1 MDAKIP
7 VNNLLS
13 TCGRQVG
20 FFIAWVTAVWSGRGT
35 GNTRETSFPF
45 PSRTESPPPPPH
57 HASFFSNACHRR
69 AFSRTNDKQDFV
81 SIINAH
87 LRLQWS
93 RSVKRNEEL
102 KKKKNILL
110 AKLREN
116 WRYKCFAFVVNAH
129 DQILTSLKKSPTHL
143 AIIRT
148 SIIGMPKLMF
158 PVASI
163 KITVRL
169 IVIRTTPPA
178 RKARKE
184 QKTVR
189 QLTTKHASWSVVNR
203 GEAVFRKAQ
212 ARKVL
217 CMPYGKKCGTTAAIH
232 YKCIFLHWFGKRF
245 RLATVLTTLWSNTQR
260 GVYS

>member
-13 TCGRQVG
+13 TWGRLVG

-35 GNTRETSFPF
+35 GNTRGTSFPF
-45 PSRTESPPPPPH
+45 PSLAWISLPALFSFESLSQACRFKDKRQIGFHKHYQRTLK
-57 HASFFSNACHRR
+57 
-69 AFSRTNDKQDFV
+69 TTVKQ
-81 SIINAH
+81 
-87 LRLQWS
+87 
-93 RSVKRNEEL
+93 KCE
-102 KKKKNILL
+102 KKWRIEKKEKYILL
-110 AKLREN
+110 AKLGEN
-116 WRYKCFAFVVNAH
+116 WRYKCFVFVVNVH

-178 RKARKE
+178 RKARKD
-184 QKTVR
+184 
-189 QLTTKHASWSVVNR
+189 
-203 GEAVFRKAQ
+203 
-212 ARKVL
+212 
-217 CMPYGKKCGTTAAIH
+217 
-232 YKCIFLHWFGKRF
+232 
-245 RLATVLTTLWSNTQR
+245 
-260 GVYS
+260 

>member
-13 TCGRQVG
+13 TWGRQVG

-45 PSRTESPPPPPH
+45 PSRIESPPPPPH
-57 HASFFSNACHRR
+57 HASFFFERLSQAGLFKDKRQTGFRKHYQ
-69 AFSRTNDKQDFV
+69 RTPKTTVKQ
-81 SIINAH
+81 
-87 LRLQWS
+87 
-93 RSVKRNEEL
+93 KCE
-102 KKKKNILL
+102 KKWRIEKKILL

-129 DQILTSLKKSPTHL
+129 AQILTSLKKSPTHL

-148 SIIGMPKLMF
+148 SIIGIPKLMF

-178 RKARKE
+178 KREK
-184 QKTVR
+184 
-189 QLTTKHASWSVVNR
+189 S
-203 GEAVFRKAQ
+203 
-212 ARKVL
+212 
-217 CMPYGKKCGTTAAIH
+217 KKPLG
-232 YKCIFLHWFGKRF
+232 
-245 RLATVLTTLWSNTQR
+245 RL
-260 GVYS
+260 

>member
-1 MDAKIP
+1 MK
-7 VNNLLS
+7 N
-13 TCGRQVG
+13 
-20 FFIAWVTAVWSGRGT
+20 W
-35 GNTRETSFPF
+35 
-45 PSRTESPPPPPH
+45 
-57 HASFFSNACHRR
+57 
-69 AFSRTNDKQDFV
+69 
-81 SIINAH
+81 
-87 LRLQWS
+87 
-93 RSVKRNEEL
+93 
-102 KKKKNILL
+102 KKKNILL
-110 AKLREN
+110 AKLGKN
-116 WRYKCFAFVVNAH
+116 WGYKCFVFVVNAH
-129 DQILTSLKKSPTHL
+129 AQILTSLKKSPTHL

-184 QKTVR
+184 QKTVW

-203 GEAVFRKAQ
+203 REAVFHKAQ

-245 RLATVLTTLWSNTQR
+245 RLATVVTTLWSNTQR

>member
-1 MDAKIP
+1 MGTTSRFFHSLGDSSLKWKRDGEYPGNFLPFSLTHWISRP
-7 VNNLLS
+7 PTTLHFFFERLS
-13 TCGRQVG
+13 QACLFKDKRQTG
-20 FFIAWVTAVWSGRGT
+20 FRKHYQ
-35 GNTRETSFPF
+35 
-45 PSRTESPPPPPH
+45 RTPK
-57 HASFFSNACHRR
+57 
-69 AFSRTNDKQDFV
+69 TTVKQ
-81 SIINAH
+81 
-87 LRLQWS
+87 
-93 RSVKRNEEL
+93 KCE
-102 KKKKNILL
+102 KKWRVEKKNILL

-116 WRYKCFAFVVNAH
+116 WRYKCFAFAVNAH

-148 SIIGMPKLMF
+148 SIIGIPKLMF

-184 QKTVR
+184 QKTVW
-189 QLTTKHASWSVVNR
+189 QLTTKHASWPVVNR

-217 CMPYGKKCGTTAAIH
+217 CMPYGKKKCGTTAAIH

-245 RLATVLTTLWSNTQR
+245 RLATVVTTLWSNTQR

>member
-1 MDAKIP
+1 MK
-7 VNNLLS
+7 S
-13 TCGRQVG
+13 
-20 FFIAWVTAVWSGRGT
+20 W
-35 GNTRETSFPF
+35 
-45 PSRTESPPPPPH
+45 
-57 HASFFSNACHRR
+57 
-69 AFSRTNDKQDFV
+69 
-81 SIINAH
+81 
-87 LRLQWS
+87 
-93 RSVKRNEEL
+93 
-102 KKKKNILL
+102 KKKNILL

-129 DQILTSLKKSPTHL
+129 AQILTSLKKSPTHL

-148 SIIGMPKLMF
+148 SIIGIPKLMF

-184 QKTVR
+184 PKIVR
-189 QLTTKHASWSVVNR
+189 QLITKHASWSVVNR
-203 GEAVFRKAQ
+203 REAVFRKAR

-217 CMPYGKKCGTTAAIH
+217 CMPYGNKMWYYCGYTLPMH
-232 YKCIFLHWFGKRF
+232 FLHWFGKRF
-245 RLATVLTTLWSNTQR
+245 RLATVVTTLWSNTQR

>member
-1 MDAKIP
+1 MEE
-7 VNNLLS
+7 
-13 TCGRQVG
+13 
-20 FFIAWVTAVWSGRGT
+20 GRGIP
-35 GNTRETSFPF
+35 GKLPSLFPHALNL
-45 PSRTESPPPPPH
+45 PPTPTTLH
-57 HASFFSNACHRR
+57 FFSNACHRR
-69 AFSRTNDKQDFV
+69 VFSRTNDKQDFV
-81 SIINAH
+81 NIINAH

-93 RSVKRNEEL
+93 RSVKRNEQL
-102 KKKKNILL
+102 KKKNILL

-129 DQILTSLKKSPTHL
+129 AQILTSLKKSPTHL

-184 QKTVR
+184 QKTVW
-189 QLTTKHASWSVVNR
+189 QLITKHASWSVVNR
-203 GEAVFRKAQ
+203 REAVFRKAQ
-212 ARKVL
+212 ARKVF
-217 CMPYGKKCGTTAAIH
+217 CVPYGKKMWYYCG
-232 YKCIFLHWFGKRF
+232 Y
-245 RLATVLTTLWSNTQR
+245 TLQMHFFTLVW
-260 GVYS
+260 

>member
-13 TCGRQVG
+13 TWGRQVG

-35 GNTRETSFPF
+35 GDTRETSFPF
-45 PSRTESPPPPPH
+45 PSRTESPPPP
-57 HASFFSNACHRR
+57 HASFFFERLSQACLFKDKRQTGFRKHYQ
-69 AFSRTNDKQDFV
+69 RTPKTTVKQ
-81 SIINAH
+81 
-87 LRLQWS
+87 
-93 RSVKRNEEL
+93 KCE
-102 KKKKNILL
+102 KKWRIEKKNILL

-129 DQILTSLKKSPTHL
+129 AQILTSLKKSPTHL

-148 SIIGMPKLMF
+148 SIIGIPKLMF

-189 QLTTKHASWSVVNR
+189 QLITKHASWSVVNR
-203 GEAVFRKAQ
+203 TEAVFRKAQ

-217 CMPYGKKCGTTAAIH
+217 CMPYGKKMWYYCG
-232 YKCIFLHWFGKRF
+232 Y
-245 RLATVLTTLWSNTQR
+245 TLQMHFFTLVW
-260 GVYS
+260 

>member
-13 TCGRQVG
+13 TWGRQVG

-35 GNTRETSFPF
+35 GNTRGTSFPF
-45 PSRTESPPPPPH
+45 PSRTESPHPRN
-57 HASFFSNACHRR
+57 ASFSFESLSQACRFKDKRQIRFHKHYQ
-69 AFSRTNDKQDFV
+69 RTPKTTVKQ
-81 SIINAH
+81 
-87 LRLQWS
+87 
-93 RSVKRNEEL
+93 KCE
-102 KKKKNILL
+102 KKWRIEKKNILL
-110 AKLREN
+110 TKLGEN
-116 WRYKCFAFVVNAH
+116 WRYKCFAVVVNAH
-129 DQILTSLKKSPTHL
+129 AQILTSLKKSPTHL

-178 RKARKE
+178 RRARKE

-189 QLTTKHASWSVVNR
+189 QLITKHASWPVVNR

-217 CMPYGKKCGTTAAIH
+217 CMPYGKKCGTTATIH
-232 YKCIFLHWFGKRF
+232 YKCIFLYWFGKRF
-245 RLATVLTTLWSNTQR
+245 RLAKLLTTLLSNTQR

>member
-1 MDAKIP
+1 MGAKIP

-35 GNTRETSFPF
+35 GNTRGTSFPF
-45 PSRTESPPPPPH
+45 PSRTESPPAPTLY
-57 HASFFSNACHRR
+57 FLSNACHRR

-81 SIINAH
+81 SIINAN

-102 KKKKNILL
+102 KKKNILL

-129 DQILTSLKKSPTHL
+129 AQILTSLKKSPTHL

-189 QLTTKHASWSVVNR
+189 QLITKHASWPVVNR

-217 CMPYGKKCGTTAAIH
+217 CMPYGKKCGTTATIH
-232 YKCIFLHWFGKRF
+232 YKCIFLYWFGKRF
-245 RLATVLTTLWSNTQR
+245 RLAKLLTTLLSNTQR

>member
-1 MDAKIP
+1 MEE
-7 VNNLLS
+7 
-13 TCGRQVG
+13 
-20 FFIAWVTAVWSGRGT
+20 GRGIP
-35 GNTRETSFPF
+35 GKLPSLFPHALNL
-45 PSRTESPPPPPH
+45 PPPPPPTPRL
-57 HASFFSNACHRR
+57 SQECH
-69 AFSRTNDKQDFV
+69 FKDKRQIGF
-81 SIINAH
+81 H
-87 LRLQWS
+87 RHYQCTHKTT
-93 RSVKRNEEL
+93 VKQKCE
-102 KKKKNILL
+102 KKWRIEKKILL
-110 AKLREN
+110 AKLAEN
-116 WRYKCFAFVVNAH
+116 WRYKCFVFVVNAH
-129 DQILTSLKKSPTHL
+129 AQILTSLKKSPTHL

-148 SIIGMPKLMF
+148 SIIGIPKLMF

-178 RKARKE
+178 RRARKE

-217 CMPYGKKCGTTAAIH
+217 CMPYGKKKCGTTAAIH

-245 RLATVLTTLWSNTQR
+245 RLATVVTTLWSNTQR

>member
-13 TCGRQVG
+13 AWGRQVG
-20 FFIAWVTAVWSGRGT
+20 FFLAWVTAVWSGRGT
-35 GNTRETSFPF
+35 GNTRGTSFAF
-45 PSRTESPPPPPH
+45 PSRTEFPPPPTPLH
-57 HASFFSNACHRR
+57 FPSKACHRHYQ
-69 AFSRTNDKQDFV
+69 RTPKTTVKQ
-81 SIINAH
+81 
-87 LRLQWS
+87 
-93 RSVKRNEEL
+93 KCERNEGL
-102 KKKKNILL
+102 KKKNILL
-110 AKLREN
+110 AKLGEN
-116 WRYKCFAFVVNAH
+116 WRYKCFVFVVNAH
-129 DQILTSLKKSPTHL
+129 AQILTSLKKSPTHL

-189 QLTTKHASWSVVNR
+189 QLIIKHASWSVVNR
-203 GEAVFRKAQ
+203 TEAVFRKAQ

-217 CMPYGKKCGTTAAIH
+217 CMPYGKKFGTTVAIH
-232 YKCIFLHWFGKRF
+232 YQCIFF
-245 RLATVLTTLWSNTQR
+245 TLVW
-260 GVYS
+260 